1 MYNQTQE
8 LFYLQPGEV
17 FVTGQGTTITTV
29 LGSCVAVCM
38 WDKHKKIGGMN
49 HVVMPRL
56 AEGEEPSTKYGN
68 IATFILLD
76 MMIQE
81 GSKVENIQCSVFGG
95 ASKLGNHEF
104 TQENLKVGVLNIEV
118 TLKVLEHLKL
128 KVIAQNLGGER
139 GRKIILNTEDGNVD
153 MNYLKTFDFSKE
165 VKEIKL

>member
-1 MYNQTQE
+1 MYSPTQE

-38 WDKHKKIGGMN
+38 WDPIKKIGGMN

-76 MMIQE
+76 MMVKE
-81 GSKVENIQCSVFGG
+81 GSKPSNIQCSVFGG
-95 ASKLGNHEF
+95 ASKLGQHEF
-104 TQENLKVGVLNIEV
+104 TQAKLRVGAINIEV
-118 TLKVLEHLKL
+118 TLKVLEHLKM
-128 KVIAQNLGGER
+128 KIIAQNVGGER
-139 GRKIILNTEDGNVD
+139 GRKIILNTEDGKID
-153 MNYLKTFDFSKE
+153 MNYLKSFDFSKE
-165 VKEIKL
+165 IKEIKL